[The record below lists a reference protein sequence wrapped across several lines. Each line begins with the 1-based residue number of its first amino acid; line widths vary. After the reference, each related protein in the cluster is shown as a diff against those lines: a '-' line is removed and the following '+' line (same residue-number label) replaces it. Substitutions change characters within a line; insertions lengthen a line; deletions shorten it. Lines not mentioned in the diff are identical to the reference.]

1 MSLSETTREKIEN
14 HVKSNKVVLFM
25 KGTPEQPMCGFSA
38 RTIAA
43 LNSVWPDYASVNV
56 LDDEAI
62 REGIKAYSNW
72 PTIPQLYI
80 DGELIGGCDIV
91 LGMLN
96 SGELHQ
102 TLGLPEPDRTPPE
115 ISLTDAAAA
124 KIRESL
130 QGHEG
135 IALHFAIDANWE
147 SQFSLAPATGEEI
160 AAQSNG
166 ITVLMDLAT
175 AQRASGA
182 RIDWVKSLTGEGLSI
197 DLPAAPPPVQD
208 MSVTELSERLPSGDI
223 VLIDVRGPENRAKA
237 SLAQALVL
245 DQEMLDKL
253 ARMPKDT
260 ELAFM
265 CHTGNSSRKAAE
277 HFRKQG
283 FTRVH
288 NVTGGIDA
296 WSVEIDSGVPRY

>member
-1 MSLSETTREKIEN
+1 MSLSDTTREKIEN
-14 HVKSNKVVLFM
+14 HVKGNKVVLFM
-25 KGTPEQPMCGFSA
+25 KGTPEQPLCGFSA
-38 RTIAA
+38 RTVAA
-43 LNSVWPDYASVNV
+43 LNSVWPDYSTVNV
-56 LDDEAI
+56 LEDEEI
-62 REGIKAYSNW
+62 REGIKVYSNW

-102 TLGLPEPDRTPPE
+102 ALGLAEPDRTPPE
-115 ISLTDAAAA
+115 ITLTDAAAT
-124 KIRESL
+124 KISESL

-135 IALHFAIDANWE
+135 IALHFEVDANWE
-147 SQFSLAPATGEEI
+147 SQFRLAPATGEEI

-175 AQRASGA
+175 AQRAKGA
-182 RIDWVKSLTGEGLSI
+182 RIDWVKSLAGEGLSI
-197 DLPAAPPPVQD
+197 DLPASPPPVRE
-208 MSVTELSERLPSGDI
+208 MSVKELSERLPSGGI
-223 VLIDVRGPENRAKA
+223 MLIDIRGPEDRAKA
-237 SLAQALVL
+237 SLAEALVL

-265 CHTGNSSRKAAE
+265 CHTGKSSRNAAE

-283 FTRVH
+283 FTCVH
-288 NVTGGIDA
+288 NVTGGIEA
-296 WSVEIDSGVPRY
+296 WSVEIDSRVPRY

>member
-1 MSLSETTREKIEN
+1 MSLTETTREKIEN
-14 HVKSNKVVLFM
+14 HVKGSKVVLFM
-25 KGTPEQPMCGFSA
+25 KGTPEQPLCGFSA

-43 LNSVWPDYASVNV
+43 LNSVWTDYATVNV
-56 LDDEAI
+56 LEDAEI
-62 REGIKAYSNW
+62 REGIKVYSNW
-72 PTIPQLYI
+72 PTIPQLFI

-102 TLGLPEPDRTPPE
+102 ALGLPEPDRTPPE
-115 ISLTDAAAA
+115 ITLTDAAAA

-135 IALHFAIDANWE
+135 IALHFEVDANWE
-147 SQFSLAPATGEEI
+147 SQFRLAPATGEEI
-160 AAQSNG
+160 AAESNG

-175 AQRASGA
+175 AQRAMGA
-182 RIDWVKSLTGEGLSI
+182 RIDWVKSLAGEGLSI
-197 DLPAAPPPVQD
+197 DLPASPPPVRA
-208 MSVTELSERLPSGDI
+208 MSVQELSDRLPSGQI
-223 VLIDVRGPENRAKA
+223 MLIDVRGPEDRAKA
-237 SLAQALVL
+237 SVAGARVL
-245 DQEMLDKL
+245 DQELLDQL

-265 CHTGNSSRKAAE
+265 CQKGISSRTAAE

-288 NVTGGIDA
+288 NITGGIEA
-296 WSVEIDSGVPRY
+296 WALEVDPGVPRY